1 MWWIIRSFETML
13 SIAAIVV
20 GLILVLRGIIIN
32 HYDKVF
38 LSGLIASVVG
48 VSVIWIVFYGFEYQ
62 KPDVDDELIDRLASI
77 EVENIDMSRF
87 EDNKVW
93 WSSGSGLKL
102 VDMYSV
108 PSKIAK
114 VYVEG
119 LRKDD
124 ESLAEVV
131 FFSDSSDIL
140 SEFLPPF
147 DDAEWN
153 LSIRELRDNTQIY
166 ILGRQSD
173 RDFGQFPIIQE
184 YSNRI
189 YVKKQGWLIAI
200 HYWSLKNDSD
210 ITKNILDEILI

>member
-48 VSVIWIVFYGFEYQ
+48 ISVIWIVFYGFEYQ

-131 FFSDSSDIL
+131 FFLDSSDIL

-210 ITKNILDEILI
+210 ITNNILDEVLI